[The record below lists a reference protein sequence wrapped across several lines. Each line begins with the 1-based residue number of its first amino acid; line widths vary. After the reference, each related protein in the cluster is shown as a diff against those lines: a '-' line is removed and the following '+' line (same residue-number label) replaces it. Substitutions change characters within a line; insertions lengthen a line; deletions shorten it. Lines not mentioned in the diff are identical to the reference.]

1 MWVCCSPLVHLA
13 MKTLERF
20 DAAAFLACD
29 EKVLWNW
36 LQLVE
41 SNYHADNPYHNS
53 THAADV
59 MHATAYFL
67 NCEKLKVALISQSG
81 LSSSLLHM
89 SSSVPFCS
97 VHVIFS
103 NGSTGSLLN
112 IVSTSK

>member
-1 MWVCCSPLVHLA
+1 

-20 DAAAFLACD
+20 DAVSFLSVD
-29 EKVLWNW
+29 EKVLLNW

-67 NCEKLKVALISQSG
+67 TCDKLKVVTH
-81 LSSSLLHM
+81 SLTVRLAV
-89 SSSVPFCS
+89 SVS
-97 VHVIFS
+97 VAFYTRYTFHGMLAYIRVHPGT
-103 NGSTGSLLN
+103 N
-112 IVSTSK
+112 

>member
-1 MWVCCSPLVHLA
+1 MIFFVQLNADSLRCHKCDLLTRCSPLVNLS

-20 DAAAFLACD
+20 AVLQFLQVD
-29 EKVLWNW
+29 EKVLLNW

-67 NCEKLKVALISQSG
+67 NCEKLKVI
-81 LSSSLLHM
+81 
-89 SSSVPFCS
+89 
-97 VHVIFS
+97 
-103 NGSTGSLLN
+103 
-112 IVSTSK
+112 

>member
-1 MWVCCSPLVHLA
+1 MYIPISVANVTCCGRYSPLIYLA

-20 DAAAFLACD
+20 AVVDFLRVD
-29 EKVLWNW
+29 EKVLLNW

-67 NCEKLKVALISQSG
+67 NCEKLKVSIDCTAK
-81 LSSSLLHM
+81 M
-89 SSSVPFCS
+89 S
-97 VHVIFS
+97 
-103 NGSTGSLLN
+103 
-112 IVSTSK
+112 